1 MANEHG
7 LFWNSQNGDR
17 VYDANDFSEWLKKFY
32 TTGVFN
38 GDLAVT
44 ASGGMTVS
52 VSSGYVN
59 IEGKVK
65 FFSTPTTLTIA
76 TAGGTYERIDTVV
89 AECNYSDREITV
101 KVVTG
106 AYSASPK
113 ATAPVRTAAAYQ
125 LVLAEIDVPAGAT
138 EITQKNITDKRMDS
152 NVCGLVTGTVSQIDF
167 STVKAQFDSWFEDVK
182 GTLDS
187 DAAGNLKN
195 QIDAANEKID
205 TLNNVLTGRNAGF
218 HNSIYRGKNLGTSV
232 TTDQWNAIYDG
243 TFDDLFIGDYW
254 TIGGVNWRIAA
265 FDYWL
270 HCGDTECTT
279 HHVVIVPDS
288 CLYNA
293 QMHNT
298 ASGGWESSGNTTEG
312 AYAGSDMR
320 TKNLETAKSTI
331 NSAFGSNHVLNH
343 REHLQNA
350 VTNGYASG
358 GTWMDST
365 VELMSEEQVYG
376 CMQFKPGNSLGSKIP
391 DIYNI
396 DYSQFPLFRL
406 NKAMISNH
414 ANWWLRDV
422 ASAASF
428 CLVLSHG
435 LSSYYVA
442 SGSLGV
448 RPAFGIC

>member
-1 MANEHG
+1 MANKHG
-7 LFWNSQNGDR
+7 LFWNSQDGDR

-106 AYSASPK
+106 AYSTSPK

-138 EITQKNITDKRMDS
+138 EITQKNITDMRTDS
-152 NVCGLVTGTVSQIDF
+152 SVCGLVTGTVNQIDF
-167 STVKAQFDSWFEDVK
+167 STVEAQFNSWFESVK

-205 TLNNVLTGRNAGF
+205 TLNSSLIKKLTKEYTSSDAGNILTGIPLTTQCIAVFPSQEIDDNTRYFSLKKGNMNQWLVGC
-218 HNSIYRGKNLGTSV
+218 YYLQDGKVVHMAKNYTV
-232 TTDQWNAIYDG
+232 T
-243 TFDDLFIGDYW
+243 L
-254 TIGGVNWRIAA
+254 
-265 FDYWL
+265 
-270 HCGDTECTT
+270 
-279 HHVVIVPDS
+279 
-288 CLYNA
+288 
-293 QMHNT
+293 
-298 ASGGWESSGNTTEG
+298 
-312 AYAGSDMR
+312 
-320 TKNLETAKSTI
+320 
-331 NSAFGSNHVLNH
+331 
-343 REHLQNA
+343 
-350 VTNGYASG
+350 
-358 GTWMDST
+358 
-365 VELMSEEQVYG
+365 
-376 CMQFKPGNSLGSKIP
+376 
-391 DIYNI
+391 DIYYI
-396 DYSQFPLFRL
+396 GT
-406 NKAMISNH
+406 IT
-414 ANWWLRDV
+414 
-422 ASAASF
+422 
-428 CLVLSHG
+428 
-435 LSSYYVA
+435 
-442 SGSLGV
+442 
-448 RPAFGIC
+448 

>member
-65 FFSTPTTLTIA
+65 FFSAPTTLTIA
-76 TAGGTYERIDTVV
+76 AAGGTYKRIDTVV

-138 EITQKNITDKRMDS
+138 EITQKNITDMRTDS
-152 NVCGLVTGTVSQIDF
+152 SVCGLVTGTVNQIDF
-167 STVKAQFDSWFEDVK
+167 STVEAQFNSWFESVK

-205 TLNNVLTGRNAGF
+205 TLNNSSIKKLTKEYTSSDAGNILTG
-218 HNSIYRGKNLGTSV
+218 IPL
-232 TTDQWNAIYDG
+232 TTQCIAVFPSQE
-243 TFDDLFIGDYW
+243 TDDNTRYFS
-254 TIGGVNWRIAA
+254 
-265 FDYWL
+265 L
-270 HCGDTECTT
+270 HK
-279 HHVVIVPDS
+279 
-288 CLYNA
+288 
-293 QMHNT
+293 
-298 ASGGWESSGNTTEG
+298 GNTNQWLVG
-312 AYAGSDMR
+312 CYYLQDGNVVHMA
-320 TKNLETAKSTI
+320 KNRK
-331 NSAFGSNHVLNH
+331 
-343 REHLQNA
+343 
-350 VTNGYASG
+350 VT
-358 GTWMDST
+358 
-365 VELMSEEQVYG
+365 L
-376 CMQFKPGNSLGSKIP
+376 
-391 DIYNI
+391 DIYYI
-396 DYSQFPLFRL
+396 GT
-406 NKAMISNH
+406 IT
-414 ANWWLRDV
+414 
-422 ASAASF
+422 
-428 CLVLSHG
+428 
-435 LSSYYVA
+435 
-442 SGSLGV
+442 
-448 RPAFGIC
+448 

>member
-1 MANEHG
+1 MANKHG
-7 LFWNSQNGDR
+7 LFWNSQDGDR

-106 AYSASPK
+106 AYSTSPK

-138 EITQKNITDKRMDS
+138 EITQKKITDKSMDS

-195 QIDAANEKID
+195 QIDVANEKID
-205 TLNNVLTGRNAGF
+205 TLNNSSIKKLTKEYTSSDAGNILTGIPLTTQCIAVFPSQETGDNTRYFSLHKGNM
-218 HNSIYRGKNLGTSV
+218 NQWLVSCYYLQDGKVVHMAKNYTV
-232 TTDQWNAIYDG
+232 T
-243 TFDDLFIGDYW
+243 L
-254 TIGGVNWRIAA
+254 
-265 FDYWL
+265 
-270 HCGDTECTT
+270 
-279 HHVVIVPDS
+279 
-288 CLYNA
+288 
-293 QMHNT
+293 
-298 ASGGWESSGNTTEG
+298 
-312 AYAGSDMR
+312 
-320 TKNLETAKSTI
+320 
-331 NSAFGSNHVLNH
+331 
-343 REHLQNA
+343 
-350 VTNGYASG
+350 
-358 GTWMDST
+358 
-365 VELMSEEQVYG
+365 
-376 CMQFKPGNSLGSKIP
+376 
-391 DIYNI
+391 DIYYI
-396 DYSQFPLFRL
+396 GT
-406 NKAMISNH
+406 IT
-414 ANWWLRDV
+414 
-422 ASAASF
+422 
-428 CLVLSHG
+428 
-435 LSSYYVA
+435 
-442 SGSLGV
+442 
-448 RPAFGIC
+448 

>member
-1 MANEHG
+1 MANKHG

-44 ASGGMTVS
+44 ASGGLTVS

-76 TAGGTYERIDTVV
+76 TADGTYERIDTVV

-106 AYSASPK
+106 AYSVSPK

-138 EITQKNITDKRMDS
+138 EITQKNITDMRTDS
-152 NVCGLVTGTVSQIDF
+152 SVCGLVTGTVSQIDF

-205 TLNNVLTGRNAGF
+205 TNANYIVMNASAIDTLRRSSIKKLTKEYTSTDTGTILTGIPSTTQCIAVSPSQETGDNTLYFSLHKGNMNQWLVGCYYLQDGNVHMAKNYTVKLG
-218 HNSIYRGKNLGTSV
+218 IYYIGTI
-232 TTDQWNAIYDG
+232 T
-243 TFDDLFIGDYW
+243 
-254 TIGGVNWRIAA
+254 
-265 FDYWL
+265 
-270 HCGDTECTT
+270 
-279 HHVVIVPDS
+279 
-288 CLYNA
+288 
-293 QMHNT
+293 
-298 ASGGWESSGNTTEG
+298 
-312 AYAGSDMR
+312 
-320 TKNLETAKSTI
+320 
-331 NSAFGSNHVLNH
+331 
-343 REHLQNA
+343 
-350 VTNGYASG
+350 
-358 GTWMDST
+358 
-365 VELMSEEQVYG
+365 
-376 CMQFKPGNSLGSKIP
+376 
-391 DIYNI
+391 
-396 DYSQFPLFRL
+396 
-406 NKAMISNH
+406 
-414 ANWWLRDV
+414 
-422 ASAASF
+422 
-428 CLVLSHG
+428 
-435 LSSYYVA
+435 
-442 SGSLGV
+442 
-448 RPAFGIC
+448 

>member
-44 ASGGMTVS
+44 ASGGKTVS

-106 AYSASPK
+106 AYSTSPK

-125 LVLAEIDVPAGAT
+125 LVLAQIDVAAGAT

-205 TLNNVLTGRNAGF
+205 TNTNNIATNTSAIDTLNNSSIKKLTKEYTSSDAGNILTGIPLTTQCIAVFPSQEIDDNTRYFSLHKGNMNQWLVGC
-218 HNSIYRGKNLGTSV
+218 YYLQDGKVVHMAKNYTV
-232 TTDQWNAIYDG
+232 T
-243 TFDDLFIGDYW
+243 L
-254 TIGGVNWRIAA
+254 
-265 FDYWL
+265 
-270 HCGDTECTT
+270 
-279 HHVVIVPDS
+279 
-288 CLYNA
+288 
-293 QMHNT
+293 
-298 ASGGWESSGNTTEG
+298 
-312 AYAGSDMR
+312 
-320 TKNLETAKSTI
+320 
-331 NSAFGSNHVLNH
+331 
-343 REHLQNA
+343 
-350 VTNGYASG
+350 
-358 GTWMDST
+358 
-365 VELMSEEQVYG
+365 
-376 CMQFKPGNSLGSKIP
+376 
-391 DIYNI
+391 DIYYI
-396 DYSQFPLFRL
+396 GT
-406 NKAMISNH
+406 IT
-414 ANWWLRDV
+414 
-422 ASAASF
+422 
-428 CLVLSHG
+428 
-435 LSSYYVA
+435 
-442 SGSLGV
+442 
-448 RPAFGIC
+448 

>member
-65 FFSTPTTLTIA
+65 LFSTPTTLTIA

-138 EITQKNITDKRMDS
+138 EITQKNITDMRTDS
-152 NVCGLVTGTVSQIDF
+152 SVCGLVTGTVSQIDF
-167 STVKAQFDSWFEDVK
+167 STAKAQFDSWFEDVK

-205 TLNNVLTGRNAGF
+205 TLNNGLAQLYPVG
-218 HNSIYRGKNLGTSV
+218 SIYLSV
-232 TTDQWNAIYDG
+232 NDTNPG
-243 TFDDLFIGDYW
+243 TFI
-254 TIGGVNWRIAA
+254 
-265 FDYWL
+265 
-270 HCGDTECTT
+270 
-279 HHVVIVPDS
+279 
-288 CLYNA
+288 
-293 QMHNT
+293 
-298 ASGGWESSGNTTEG
+298 
-312 AYAGSDMR
+312 
-320 TKNLETAKSTI
+320 
-331 NSAFGSNHVLNH
+331 
-343 REHLQNA
+343 
-350 VTNGYASG
+350 G
-358 GTWMDST
+358 GTWEQIKDRFLLAAGDNYAVGST
-365 VELMSEEQVYG
+365 GGEAQHTLTVDEMPEHSHSQRLEWSNYTGYGIPGEVTSPNVHARVDADINTGSAGGSQPHNNMPPYLAVY
-376 CMQFKPGNSLGSKIP
+376 M
-391 DIYNI
+391 
-396 DYSQFPLFRL
+396 
-406 NKAMISNH
+406 
-414 ANWWLRDV
+414 W
-422 ASAASF
+422 
-428 CLVLSHG
+428 
-435 LSSYYVA
+435 
-442 SGSLGV
+442 V
-448 RPAFGIC
+448 RTA

>member
-106 AYSASPK
+106 VYSASPK
-113 ATAPVRTAAAYQ
+113 ATAPIRTAAAYQ

-138 EITQKNITDKRMDS
+138 EITQKNITDMRTDS
-152 NVCGLVTGTVSQIDF
+152 SVCGLVTGTVNQIDF
-167 STVKAQFDSWFEDVK
+167 STVEAQFNSWFESVK

-195 QIDAANEKID
+195 QIDAANEKI
-205 TLNNVLTGRNAGF
+205 
-218 HNSIYRGKNLGTSV
+218 
-232 TTDQWNAIYDG
+232 
-243 TFDDLFIGDYW
+243 
-254 TIGGVNWRIAA
+254 
-265 FDYWL
+265 
-270 HCGDTECTT
+270 
-279 HHVVIVPDS
+279 
-288 CLYNA
+288 
-293 QMHNT
+293 
-298 ASGGWESSGNTTEG
+298 
-312 AYAGSDMR
+312 
-320 TKNLETAKSTI
+320 
-331 NSAFGSNHVLNH
+331 
-343 REHLQNA
+343 
-350 VTNGYASG
+350 
-358 GTWMDST
+358 
-365 VELMSEEQVYG
+365 
-376 CMQFKPGNSLGSKIP
+376 
-391 DIYNI
+391 
-396 DYSQFPLFRL
+396 
-406 NKAMISNH
+406 KAN
-414 ANWWLRDV
+414 
-422 ASAASF
+422 ASAISDSQTAINMLNEGLTVKDITSKLRAPSGIN
-428 CLVLSHG
+428 LV
-435 LSSYYVA
+435 Y
-442 SGSLGV
+442 
-448 RPAFGIC
+448 RIDRKE

>member
-1 MANEHG
+1 MANKHG

-76 TAGGTYERIDTVV
+76 TADGTYERIDTVV

-138 EITQKNITDKRMDS
+138 EITQKNITDMRTDS
-152 NVCGLVTGTVSQIDF
+152 SVCGLVTGTVSQIDF

-195 QIDAANEKID
+195 QIDAANEKVD
-205 TLNNVLTGRNAGF
+205 TNANHIAANASAINTLRRSSIKKLTKEYTSTDTGIILTGIPSTTQCIAVSPSQETGDNTLYFSLHKGNMNQWLVGCYYLQDGNVHMA
-218 HNSIYRGKNLGTSV
+218 KN
-232 TTDQWNAIYDG
+232 Y
-243 TFDDLFIGDYW
+243 
-254 TIGGVNWRIAA
+254 
-265 FDYWL
+265 
-270 HCGDTECTT
+270 
-279 HHVVIVPDS
+279 
-288 CLYNA
+288 
-293 QMHNT
+293 
-298 ASGGWESSGNTTEG
+298 
-312 AYAGSDMR
+312 
-320 TKNLETAKSTI
+320 
-331 NSAFGSNHVLNH
+331 
-343 REHLQNA
+343 
-350 VTNGYASG
+350 
-358 GTWMDST
+358 T
-365 VELMSEEQVYG
+365 VKL
-376 CMQFKPGNSLGSKIP
+376 
-391 DIYNI
+391 DIYYI
-396 DYSQFPLFRL
+396 GT
-406 NKAMISNH
+406 IT
-414 ANWWLRDV
+414 
-422 ASAASF
+422 
-428 CLVLSHG
+428 
-435 LSSYYVA
+435 
-442 SGSLGV
+442 
-448 RPAFGIC
+448 

>member
-138 EITQKNITDKRMDS
+138 EITQKNITDMRTDS
-152 NVCGLVTGTVSQIDF
+152 SVCGLVTGTVSQIDF

-205 TLNNVLTGRNAGF
+205 TNTNNIATNTSAINTLNNGLILYTVQNVNVQIAGKGF
-218 HNSIYRGKNLGTSV
+218 ADITSIISDAIPADKHLVAVIPQINTSGHTWICSVGKNGKNDDKIYLAAYNWSSPDIGT
-232 TTDQWNAIYDG
+232 I
-243 TFDDLFIGDYW
+243 
-254 TIGGVNWRIAA
+254 
-265 FDYWL
+265 
-270 HCGDTECTT
+270 
-279 HHVVIVPDS
+279 
-288 CLYNA
+288 
-293 QMHNT
+293 
-298 ASGGWESSGNTTEG
+298 
-312 AYAGSDMR
+312 
-320 TKNLETAKSTI
+320 TI
-331 NSAFGSNHVLNH
+331 NVNLVILLN
-343 REHLQNA
+343 
-350 VTNGYASG
+350 
-358 GTWMDST
+358 
-365 VELMSEEQVYG
+365 
-376 CMQFKPGNSLGSKIP
+376 
-391 DIYNI
+391 
-396 DYSQFPLFRL
+396 
-406 NKAMISNH
+406 
-414 ANWWLRDV
+414 
-422 ASAASF
+422 
-428 CLVLSHG
+428 
-435 LSSYYVA
+435 
-442 SGSLGV
+442 
-448 RPAFGIC
+448 

>member
-1 MANEHG
+1 MANKHG

-106 AYSASPK
+106 AYSTSPK

-125 LVLAEIDVPAGAT
+125 LVLAQIDVPVGAT

-167 STVKAQFDSWFEDVK
+167 STVKAQFDSWFDDVK

-205 TLNNVLTGRNAGF
+205 TNANNIATNTSAIDTLNN
-218 HNSIYRGKNLGTSV
+218 NSIKNLKNQIDAANEKIDTLNSSLARLYPVGS
-232 TTDQWNAIYDG
+232 IYLSTNSTNPA
-243 TFDDLFIGDYW
+243 TFI
-254 TIGGVNWRIAA
+254 
-265 FDYWL
+265 
-270 HCGDTECTT
+270 
-279 HHVVIVPDS
+279 
-288 CLYNA
+288 
-293 QMHNT
+293 
-298 ASGGWESSGNTTEG
+298 
-312 AYAGSDMR
+312 
-320 TKNLETAKSTI
+320 
-331 NSAFGSNHVLNH
+331 
-343 REHLQNA
+343 
-350 VTNGYASG
+350 G
-358 GTWMDST
+358 GTWEQIKGRFLVGVGSVEANTTSYWGDVSAGSVNCPAGEKGGEARHTLT
-365 VELMSEEQVYG
+365 VNEMPSHSHNIVMFASEDG
-376 CMQFKPGNSLGSKIP
+376 LSGKT
-391 DIYNI
+391 
-396 DYSQFPLFRL
+396 
-406 NKAMISNH
+406 
-414 ANWWLRDV
+414 LRD
-422 ASAASF
+422 AQRGKPLAARQGEISE
-428 CLVLSHG
+428 
-435 LSSYYVA
+435 LSSGMNLEQHIVVTGGGAAHNNMPPYLAVYMWKRTA
-442 SGSLGV
+442 
-448 RPAFGIC
+448 

>member
-65 FFSTPTTLTIA
+65 LFSTPTTLTIA

-106 AYSASPK
+106 AYSTSPT

-125 LVLAEIDVPAGAT
+125 LVLAQIDVAAGAT

-195 QIDAANEKID
+195 QIDAANEKIETNASAISD
-205 TLNNVLTGRNAGF
+205 NQTAIGTLIRSSLIKKLTKEYTSSGAGNILTGIPSTTQCIAVFPSQETLDNTLYFSLKKGNMNQWLVGCYYLQDGNVHMA
-218 HNSIYRGKNLGTSV
+218 KNIKV
-232 TTDQWNAIYDG
+232 T
-243 TFDDLFIGDYW
+243 L
-254 TIGGVNWRIAA
+254 
-265 FDYWL
+265 
-270 HCGDTECTT
+270 
-279 HHVVIVPDS
+279 
-288 CLYNA
+288 
-293 QMHNT
+293 
-298 ASGGWESSGNTTEG
+298 
-312 AYAGSDMR
+312 
-320 TKNLETAKSTI
+320 
-331 NSAFGSNHVLNH
+331 
-343 REHLQNA
+343 
-350 VTNGYASG
+350 
-358 GTWMDST
+358 
-365 VELMSEEQVYG
+365 
-376 CMQFKPGNSLGSKIP
+376 
-391 DIYNI
+391 DIYYI
-396 DYSQFPLFRL
+396 GT
-406 NKAMISNH
+406 IT
-414 ANWWLRDV
+414 
-422 ASAASF
+422 
-428 CLVLSHG
+428 
-435 LSSYYVA
+435 
-442 SGSLGV
+442 
-448 RPAFGIC
+448 

>member
-106 AYSASPK
+106 AYSTSPT

-125 LVLAEIDVPAGAT
+125 LVLAQIDVPAGAT
-138 EITQKNITDKRMDS
+138 EIMQKNITDKRMDS

-195 QIDAANEKID
+195 QIDAANEKINTNTNNIATNTNNIATNTSAIN
-205 TLNNVLTGRNAGF
+205 TLNEGLTVKDITSQLGAPSGMKVVEIGNILYINIAGTKVEDVRQWRVPQKYCSSLGNVRCSGIATQSTTETSSAVGLPALLAYPGKDSGSDLIWVTVI
-218 HNSIYRGKNLGTSV
+218 NSS
-232 TTDQWNAIYDG
+232 
-243 TFDDLFIGDYW
+243 
-254 TIGGVNWRIAA
+254 WR
-265 FDYWL
+265 W
-270 HCGDTECTT
+270 
-279 HHVVIVPDS
+279 
-288 CLYNA
+288 
-293 QMHNT
+293 QMI
-298 ASGGWESSGNTTEG
+298 SSG
-312 AYAGSDMR
+312 YY
-320 TKNLETAKSTI
+320 I
-331 NSAFGSNHVLNH
+331 F
-343 REHLQNA
+343 
-350 VTNGYASG
+350 
-358 GTWMDST
+358 
-365 VELMSEEQVYG
+365 
-376 CMQFKPGNSLGSKIP
+376 
-391 DIYNI
+391 
-396 DYSQFPLFRL
+396 
-406 NKAMISNH
+406 
-414 ANWWLRDV
+414 
-422 ASAASF
+422 ASAVIP
-428 CLVLSHG
+428 L
-435 LSSYYVA
+435 
-442 SGSLGV
+442 
-448 RPAFGIC
+448 

>member
-138 EITQKNITDKRMDS
+138 EITQKNITDMRTDS
-152 NVCGLVTGTVSQIDF
+152 SVCGLVTGTVSQIDF

-195 QIDAANEKID
+195 QIDAANEKIAQ
-205 TLNNVLTGRNAGF
+205 LYPVG
-218 HNSIYRGKNLGTSV
+218 SIYLSV
-232 TTDQWNAIYDG
+232 NDTNPG
-243 TFDDLFIGDYW
+243 TFI
-254 TIGGVNWRIAA
+254 
-265 FDYWL
+265 
-270 HCGDTECTT
+270 
-279 HHVVIVPDS
+279 
-288 CLYNA
+288 
-293 QMHNT
+293 
-298 ASGGWESSGNTTEG
+298 
-312 AYAGSDMR
+312 
-320 TKNLETAKSTI
+320 
-331 NSAFGSNHVLNH
+331 
-343 REHLQNA
+343 
-350 VTNGYASG
+350 G
-358 GTWMDST
+358 GTWERIKDRFLLAAGDTYAAGST
-365 VELMSEEQVYG
+365 GGEAQHTLTQKE
-376 CMQFKPGNSLGSKIP
+376 IP
-391 DIYNI
+391 DYKIGAIPTVVSVGHTNWNNGGVSGTFLGQASNSKKGIWNKDDELSMTSGTQYG
-396 DYSQFPLFRL
+396 YS
-406 NKAMISNH
+406 ISTYGGGQPHNNMPPYI
-414 ANWWLRDV
+414 AVYMW
-422 ASAASF
+422 
-428 CLVLSHG
+428 
-435 LSSYYVA
+435 
-442 SGSLGV
+442 V
-448 RPAFGIC
+448 RTA

>member
-1 MANEHG
+1 MANKHG

-76 TAGGTYERIDTVV
+76 TAGGKYKRIDTVV

-106 AYSASPK
+106 AYSTSPK

-125 LVLAEIDVPAGAT
+125 LVLAEIYVPAGAT

-205 TLNNVLTGRNAGF
+205 TLNNSSIKKLTKEYTSSDAGNILTGIPLTTQCIAVFPSQEIDDNTRYFSLHKGNMNQWLVGCYYLQDGNVVRMA
-218 HNSIYRGKNLGTSV
+218 KNRKV
-232 TTDQWNAIYDG
+232 T
-243 TFDDLFIGDYW
+243 L
-254 TIGGVNWRIAA
+254 
-265 FDYWL
+265 
-270 HCGDTECTT
+270 
-279 HHVVIVPDS
+279 
-288 CLYNA
+288 
-293 QMHNT
+293 
-298 ASGGWESSGNTTEG
+298 
-312 AYAGSDMR
+312 
-320 TKNLETAKSTI
+320 
-331 NSAFGSNHVLNH
+331 
-343 REHLQNA
+343 
-350 VTNGYASG
+350 
-358 GTWMDST
+358 
-365 VELMSEEQVYG
+365 
-376 CMQFKPGNSLGSKIP
+376 
-391 DIYNI
+391 DIYYI
-396 DYSQFPLFRL
+396 GT
-406 NKAMISNH
+406 IT
-414 ANWWLRDV
+414 
-422 ASAASF
+422 
-428 CLVLSHG
+428 
-435 LSSYYVA
+435 
-442 SGSLGV
+442 
-448 RPAFGIC
+448 

>member
-65 FFSTPTTLTIA
+65 FFSAPTTLTIA
-76 TAGGTYERIDTVV
+76 TAGGKYERIDTVV

-106 AYSASPK
+106 AYSTSPK

-138 EITQKNITDKRMDS
+138 EITQKNITDMRTDS
-152 NVCGLVTGTVSQIDF
+152 SVCGLVTGTVNQIDF
-167 STVKAQFDSWFEDVK
+167 STVEAQFNSWFESVK

-205 TLNNVLTGRNAGF
+205 TLNNSSIKKLTKEYTSSDAGNILTG
-218 HNSIYRGKNLGTSV
+218 IPL
-232 TTDQWNAIYDG
+232 TTQCIAVFPSQE
-243 TFDDLFIGDYW
+243 TDDNTRYFS
-254 TIGGVNWRIAA
+254 
-265 FDYWL
+265 L
-270 HCGDTECTT
+270 HK
-279 HHVVIVPDS
+279 
-288 CLYNA
+288 
-293 QMHNT
+293 
-298 ASGGWESSGNTTEG
+298 GNTNQWLVG
-312 AYAGSDMR
+312 CYYLQDGKAVRMA
-320 TKNLETAKSTI
+320 KNHK
-331 NSAFGSNHVLNH
+331 
-343 REHLQNA
+343 
-350 VTNGYASG
+350 VT
-358 GTWMDST
+358 
-365 VELMSEEQVYG
+365 L
-376 CMQFKPGNSLGSKIP
+376 
-391 DIYNI
+391 DIYYI
-396 DYSQFPLFRL
+396 GT
-406 NKAMISNH
+406 IT
-414 ANWWLRDV
+414 
-422 ASAASF
+422 
-428 CLVLSHG
+428 
-435 LSSYYVA
+435 
-442 SGSLGV
+442 
-448 RPAFGIC
+448 

>member
-1 MANEHG
+1 MAN
-7 LFWNSQNGDR
+7 F
-17 VYDANDFSEWLKKFY
+17 
-32 TTGVFN
+32 
-38 GDLAVT
+38 
-44 ASGGMTVS
+44 
-52 VSSGYVN
+52 
-59 IEGKVK
+59 
-65 FFSTPTTLTIA
+65 
-76 TAGGTYERIDTVV
+76 DT
-89 AECNYSDREITV
+89 
-101 KVVTG
+101 
-106 AYSASPK
+106 
-113 ATAPVRTAAAYQ
+113 
-125 LVLAEIDVPAGAT
+125 
-138 EITQKNITDKRMDS
+138 
-152 NVCGLVTGTVSQIDF
+152 
-167 STVKAQFDSWFEDVK
+167 
-182 GTLDS
+182 S
-187 DAAGNLKN
+187 DAAYNAELRKFETADPVHADTFNQVAEQLIKN
-195 QIDAANEKID
+195 DVAIRNGIGLESTNSYSTSHKFP
-205 TLNNVLTGRNAGF
+205 VLTGDGPAMVKQEDMVHIILPNNAGT
-218 HNSIYRGKNLGTSV
+218 HNSIYRGKYLGSSV
-232 TTDQWNAIYDG
+232 TSAQWAAIKAG

-298 ASGGWESSGNTTEG
+298 DSGGWESSGNTTEG

-376 CMQFKPGNSLGSKIP
+376 CMQFKPGNSLGSTLP
-391 DIYNI
+391 NIYNI

-406 NKAMISNH
+406 NKAMISNR
-414 ANWWLRDV
+414 AYWWLRDV

-428 CLVLSHG
+428 C
-435 LSSYYVA
+435 YVDS
-442 SGSLGV
+442 SGSSNYSNASNSIGV

>member
-106 AYSASPK
+106 TYSASPK

-138 EITQKNITDKRMDS
+138 EITQKNITDMRTDS
-152 NVCGLVTGTVSQIDF
+152 SVCGLVTGTVSQIDF

-205 TLNNVLTGRNAGF
+205 TLNNGLAQLYPVG
-218 HNSIYRGKNLGTSV
+218 SIYLSV
-232 TTDQWNAIYDG
+232 NDTNPG
-243 TFDDLFIGDYW
+243 TFI
-254 TIGGVNWRIAA
+254 
-265 FDYWL
+265 
-270 HCGDTECTT
+270 
-279 HHVVIVPDS
+279 
-288 CLYNA
+288 
-293 QMHNT
+293 
-298 ASGGWESSGNTTEG
+298 
-312 AYAGSDMR
+312 
-320 TKNLETAKSTI
+320 
-331 NSAFGSNHVLNH
+331 
-343 REHLQNA
+343 
-350 VTNGYASG
+350 G
-358 GTWMDST
+358 GTWERLKDQFLLAAGDTYAAGST
-365 VELMSEEQVYG
+365 GGEAQHTLTMEEVVQNGMWLSDRSYNPRVSTKLSDGNIYGAYTSNQNAAPHNNMPPYLAVY
-376 CMQFKPGNSLGSKIP
+376 M
-391 DIYNI
+391 
-396 DYSQFPLFRL
+396 
-406 NKAMISNH
+406 
-414 ANWWLRDV
+414 W
-422 ASAASF
+422 
-428 CLVLSHG
+428 
-435 LSSYYVA
+435 
-442 SGSLGV
+442 V
-448 RPAFGIC
+448 RTA

>member
-113 ATAPVRTAAAYQ
+113 ATAPVRTVAAYQ

-138 EITQKNITDKRMDS
+138 EITQKNITDMRTDS
-152 NVCGLVTGTVSQIDF
+152 SVCGLVTGTVSQIDF

-205 TLNNVLTGRNAGF
+205 TNTNNIAQLYPVG
-218 HNSIYRGKNLGTSV
+218 SIYLSV
-232 TTDQWNAIYDG
+232 NDTNPS
-243 TFDDLFIGDYW
+243 TFI
-254 TIGGVNWRIAA
+254 
-265 FDYWL
+265 
-270 HCGDTECTT
+270 
-279 HHVVIVPDS
+279 
-288 CLYNA
+288 
-293 QMHNT
+293 
-298 ASGGWESSGNTTEG
+298 
-312 AYAGSDMR
+312 
-320 TKNLETAKSTI
+320 
-331 NSAFGSNHVLNH
+331 
-343 REHLQNA
+343 
-350 VTNGYASG
+350 G
-358 GTWMDST
+358 GTWERIKDRFLLAAGDTYAAGST
-365 VELMSEEQVYG
+365 GGEAKHVLTVSELP
-376 CMQFKPGNSLGSKIP
+376 K
-391 DIYNI
+391 NI
-396 DYSQFPLFRL
+396 GQLNALSWA
-406 NKAMISNH
+406 NKAYDTKGAFSIKQNH
-414 ANWWLRDV
+414 TDK
-422 ASAASF
+422 AASDGSYF
-428 CLVLSHG
+428 GDATYSLSG
-435 LSSYYVA
+435 GGA
-442 SGSLGV
+442 SHNNMPPYLAVYMWV
-448 RPAFGIC
+448 RTA

>member
-138 EITQKNITDKRMDS
+138 EITQKNITDMRTDS
-152 NVCGLVTGTVSQIDF
+152 SVCGLVTGTVSQIDF

-298 ASGGWESSGNTTEG
+298 ASGKWESSGWIG
-312 AYAGSDMR
+312 HS
-320 TKNLETAKSTI
+320 KNDKDSVI
-331 NSAFGSNHVLNH
+331 WCHNSVRVCLIDACIA
-343 REHLQNA
+343 RP
-350 VTNGYASG
+350 
-358 GTWMDST
+358 
-365 VELMSEEQVYG
+365 VY
-376 CMQFKPGNSLGSKIP
+376 I
-391 DIYNI
+391 IAI
-396 DYSQFPLFRL
+396 R
-406 NKAMISNH
+406 
-414 ANWWLRDV
+414 
-422 ASAASF
+422 
-428 CLVLSHG
+428 
-435 LSSYYVA
+435 
-442 SGSLGV
+442 
-448 RPAFGIC
+448 

>member
-113 ATAPVRTAAAYQ
+113 ATAPIRTAAAYQ

-138 EITQKNITDKRMDS
+138 EITQKNITDMRTDS
-152 NVCGLVTGTVSQIDF
+152 SVCGLVTGTVNQIDF
-167 STVKAQFDSWFEDVK
+167 STVEAQFNSWFESVK

-195 QIDAANEKID
+195 QIDAANEKIETNASAISD
-205 TLNNVLTGRNAGF
+205 SQTAINTLNEGLTVKDITSKLRVPSGMKVVKIGNILYINIAGTKVEDVRQWRVPQKYCSSLGNVRFSGIATQSINDTGNIIGLPAL
-218 HNSIYRGKNLGTSV
+218 IAYPGKDSASGDTSLMSV
-232 TTDQWNAIYDG
+232 TVINTSWKWQAISSGYYI
-243 TFDDLFIGDYW
+243 F
-254 TIGGVNWRIAA
+254 AS
-265 FDYWL
+265 
-270 HCGDTECTT
+270 
-279 HHVVIVPDS
+279 VVI
-288 CLYNA
+288 
-293 QMHNT
+293 
-298 ASGGWESSGNTTEG
+298 
-312 AYAGSDMR
+312 
-320 TKNLETAKSTI
+320 
-331 NSAFGSNHVLNH
+331 
-343 REHLQNA
+343 
-350 VTNGYASG
+350 
-358 GTWMDST
+358 
-365 VELMSEEQVYG
+365 
-376 CMQFKPGNSLGSKIP
+376 
-391 DIYNI
+391 
-396 DYSQFPLFRL
+396 PL
-406 NKAMISNH
+406 
-414 ANWWLRDV
+414 
-422 ASAASF
+422 
-428 CLVLSHG
+428 
-435 LSSYYVA
+435 
-442 SGSLGV
+442 
-448 RPAFGIC
+448 

>member
-38 GDLAVT
+38 GDLEVT
-44 ASGGMTVS
+44 AAGGMTVS

-76 TAGGTYERIDTVV
+76 TANGTYDRIDTVV

-106 AYSASPK
+106 VYTYSPSPK

-195 QIDAANEKID
+195 QIDAANEKIETNASAIN
-205 TLNNVLTGRNAGF
+205 TLNSSKSKTFTTVY
-218 HNSIYRGKNLGTSV
+218 NSTYVSKESITVSKSIRVVVVNIEFTTS
-232 TTDQWNAIYDG
+232 Q
-243 TFDDLFIGDYW
+243 
-254 TIGGVNWRIAA
+254 TI
-265 FDYWL
+265 
-270 HCGDTECTT
+270 
-279 HHVVIVPDS
+279 P
-288 CLYNA
+288 
-293 QMHNT
+293 QMHVIKI
-298 ASGGWESSGNTTEG
+298 ADSSYVA
-312 AYAGSDMR
+312 AYAAIGIVLGIESQTSMLVNID
-320 TKNLETAKSTI
+320 KDKAGITA
-331 NSAFGSNHVLNH
+331 A
-343 REHLQNA
+343 
-350 VTNGYASG
+350 TNG
-358 GTWMDST
+358 T
-365 VELMSEEQVYG
+365 
-376 CMQFKPGNSLGSKIP
+376 
-391 DIYNI
+391 
-396 DYSQFPLFRL
+396 
-406 NKAMISNH
+406 KA
-414 ANWWLRDV
+414 V
-422 ASAASF
+422 ADT
-428 CLVLSHG
+428 
-435 LSSYYVA
+435 YV
-442 SGSLGV
+442 GSLV
-448 RPAFGIC
+448 YISK